1 MVIHLMYQKNIDI
14 VVDDNHKVT
23 MIDLINFYISIKDI
37 RKENKVK
44 YTVKRLGL
52 NNKIYLQLI
61 VVLLYLKF
69 VLLHG

>member
-1 MVIHLMYQKNIDI
+1 MVKHLMYQKNIDI